1 MTKHE
6 AVKEYFQ
13 IKVIELAE
21 QNIQF
26 NFSPENVDSI
36 SIITRYAGQEVRKFI
51 TGDTEKEY
59 GFAIKIT
66 KPYSTD
72 LDEVNIEAMNFA
84 QAFMDWLEE
93 QNRNKIFPDFGES
106 CKVELIENLQN
117 MPNIAWI
124 DSEAGVAQ
132 YMVQGRILYIEKSKQ
147 SW

>member
-21 QNIQF
+21 KNIQF
-26 NFSPENVDSI
+26 NFSPENVDGI
-36 SIITRYAGQEVRKFI
+36 SIVTRYAGQQIGKFI
-51 TGDTEKEY
+51 NGDTEKEY

-84 QAFMDWLEE
+84 QDFMDWLEE
-93 QNRNKIFPDFGES
+93 QNRKKIFPNFGEL
-106 CKVELIENLQN
+106 CEVQLIENLQN
-117 MPNIAWI
+117 MPNIAWV
-124 DSEAGVAQ
+124 DPEAGIAQ
-132 YMVQGRILYIEKSKQ
+132 YMVQGRILYREKSKQ